1 VLTQIEELVRQLQP
15 TDDPDELGRI
25 DKIIRD
31 LTLIRKTSLAEM
43 HGPIVGAAYR
53 VTEQRKAKRSYN
65 DAAIFASFHD
75 AGWGLQELIDADAVR
90 MTWRWTELKAAAY
103 SADVEMRIAGHEVES
118 LGEIDAAQVGEVWSS
133 SYKIEGV
140 QE

>member
-31 LTLIRKTSLAEM
+31 LTLIRKTSLAELERPVT
-43 HGPIVGAAYR
+43 GSAYR

-65 DAAIFASFHD
+65 AAAIVASFAEVGWTMGDLIQADAARHVWQYTNLKRA
-75 AGWGLQELIDADAVR
+75 AVTANVEL
-90 MTWRWTELKAAAY
+90 
-103 SADVEMRIAGHEVES
+103 RIAHEEVEN
-118 LGEIDAAQVGEVWSS
+118 LGDIEDPQIGEVWSS
-133 SYKIEGV
+133 YYKIEGV

>member
-1 VLTQIEELVRQLQP
+1 MLTQIEELVRQLQP

-31 LTLIRKTSLAEM
+31 LTLIRKTSLAELERPVS
-43 HGPIVGAAYR
+43 GSAYR

-65 DAAIFASFHD
+65 VAAIMSSFAD
-75 AGWGLQELIDADAVR
+75 AGWSLQDLIEADAIR
-90 MTWRWTELKAAAY
+90 IGWHWTGLKAAAY
-103 SADVEMRIAGHEVES
+103 SADVEMRIASHEVES
-118 LGEIDAAQVGEVWSS
+118 DIEAAQVGEVWTS

>member
-1 VLTQIEELVRQLQP
+1 MLTQIEELVRQLQP

-31 LTLIRKTSLAEM
+31 LTLIRKTSLAELE
-43 HGPIVGAAYR
+43 GPVSGSAYR

-65 DAAIFASFHD
+65 AAAIFASFHD
-75 AGWGLQELIDADAVR
+75 AGWGLQELMDADAVR
-90 MTWRWTELKAAAY
+90 ITWQWTNLKAAAY
-103 SADVEMRIAGHEVES
+103 SADVEMRIAGHEVEDE
-118 LGEIDAAQVGEVWSS
+118 GEIDAAQVGEVWSS